1 MRYLLDTNHCVY
13 LLNGVEKKPA
23 VRSKAEQRVLEMI
36 QNLQGES
43 LYMTPVTLG
52 ELYYGA
58 ACSQHKNR
66 NLKRI
71 KWLAQMVSPLR
82 LSQKV
87 WQVFGDTKAALR
99 KQGTPLSDFDLLIA
113 CTAKVNECVLVTNDK
128 DFDLLPRS
136 FRRVNW
142 AG

>member
-13 LLNGVEKKPA
+13 LLNGIEKKNA
-23 VRSKAEQRVLEMI
+23 VRSKEEQHVLEAI
-36 QNLQGES
+36 SHLQDTT
-43 LYMTPVTLG
+43 LHMAPVTLG

-58 ACSQHKNR
+58 ACSQNKKR

-71 KWLAQMVSPLR
+71 QWLAQMVSPLR

-87 WQVFGDTKAALR
+87 WQVFGSTKASLR
-99 KQGTPLSDFDLLIA
+99 KKGTPLSDFDLLIA
-113 CTAKVNECVLVTNDK
+113 CTAKVNQCVLVSNDK
-128 DFDLLPRS
+128 DLDLLPRS
-136 FRRVNW
+136 FRRTNW